1 MAKRVILA
9 VAGAGKTYHIC
20 HEIDPTKKNLILAY
34 THENIHNIQK
44 ELCDAHGCVPDLTT
58 VMTFDAF
65 VYHNLILPYEPSIA
79 KHFSAPQFTI
89 RGICLTDPPP
99 QRIKNENGE
108 IVYNPL
114 YRTKDK
120 LTHYVTK
127 NRQYY
132 CATLSELALQ
142 VKEGRDSLIKRAAA
156 RLNMFY
162 DSVLIDEFQDFR
174 EFDYELIIKL
184 AKHLDD
190 ILLVGD
196 YYQHSVS
203 AINNTGKP
211 FKNQKVDISYTDF
224 VEKVQKAGLDV
235 DTTTLS
241 KSRRCSVEICNY
253 VSDKLKISIS
263 STGEHKGQVKWAD
276 NIANDV
282 LSNDQ
287 ITKLVYKGAKM
298 YSFPALN
305 WSYSKGDTLDCACV
319 ILTNEFEK
327 LADDKFSIKNISVS
341 TLNKLYVAMT
351 RSRGDLYLIK
361 SSTFKKFQDA
371 YIRDN

>member
-20 HEIDPTKKNLILAY
+20 HEINPAKKNLIIAY

-44 ELCDAHGCVPDLTT
+44 ELYDAYGCVPGLTT

-65 VYHNLILPYEPSIA
+65 VYHNVILPYEPSIA
-79 KHFSAPQFTI
+79 NHFSTPRFTS

-99 QRIKNENGE
+99 LRIKNENGE
-108 IVYNPL
+108 MVYNPQ
-114 YRTKDK
+114 YRKKDK

-127 NRQYY
+127 KRQYY

-142 VKEGRDSLIKRAAA
+142 VKEGRDSLIKRAAV

-174 EFDYELIIKL
+174 EDDYELIVKL
-184 AKHLDD
+184 AKHLNDV
-190 ILLVGD
+190 LLVGD

-203 AINNTGKP
+203 ARNNTGKP
-211 FKNQKVDISYTDF
+211 FKTPKGDVSYSDF
-224 VEKVQKAGLDV
+224 VESVRKAGFEV
-235 DTTTLS
+235 NTTTLS
-241 KSRRCSVEICNY
+241 KSRRCSVDVCNY
-253 VSDKLKISIS
+253 VSSKLEIDIL
-263 STGEHKGQVKWAD
+263 STGDHEGQVIWAD
-276 NIANDV
+276 AIANDV
-282 LSNDQ
+282 LSNDK
-287 ITKLVYKGAKM
+287 IIKLVYSKARR

-305 WSYSKGDTLDCACV
+305 WSYSKGDTVDCSCV
-319 ILTNEFEK
+319 ILTEDFEE
-327 LADDKFSIKNISVS
+327 LAEDKFSIKKISVS

-361 SSTFKKFQDA
+361 LSTFKKLQDG
-371 YIRDN
+371 YIRR

>member
-1 MAKRVILA
+1 MAKKVILA

-20 HEIDPTKKNLILAY
+20 HKIDPTKKNLVLAY

-44 ELCDAHGCVPDLTT
+44 ELCDAYGCVPELTT

-79 KHFSAPQFTI
+79 NHFSAPRFTS

-99 QRIKNENGE
+99 QRIKDENGE
-108 IVYNPL
+108 MVYNPL
-114 YRTKDK
+114 YRKKDT

-127 NRQYY
+127 KRQYY

-142 VKEGRDSLIKRAAA
+142 IKEGRESLIKRAAA

-174 EFDYELIIKL
+174 EFDYELIMKL
-184 AKHLDD
+184 AKHLNDV
-190 ILLVGD
+190 LLVGD

-203 AINNTGKP
+203 ARNNTGKP
-211 FKNQKVDISYTDF
+211 FRTPKGDVSYADF
-224 VEKVQKAGLDV
+224 VEGVLKSGFEV

-241 KSRRCSVEICNY
+241 KSRRCSVDVCNY
-253 VSDKLKISIS
+253 VSNKLEIGITA
-263 STGEHKGQVKWAD
+263 TGDHTGQVIWAD
-276 NIANDV
+276 DIADEV
-282 LSNDQ
+282 LSNNQ
-287 ITKLVYKGAKM
+287 ITKLVYSEATR

-305 WSYSKGDTLDCACV
+305 WSYSKGDTVDCACV
-319 ILTNEFEK
+319 ILTKDFEK
-327 LADDKFSIKNISVS
+327 LAEDKFSTKKIPIS

-351 RSRGDLYLIK
+351 RSRGNLYLMK
-361 SSTFKKFQDA
+361 SSTFKKIQDG
-371 YIRDN
+371 YIKE

>member
-1 MAKRVILA
+1 MAKKVILA

-20 HEIDPTKKNLILAY
+20 HKIDPTKKNLVLAY

-44 ELCDAHGCVPDLTT
+44 ELCDAYECVPELTT

-79 KHFSAPQFTI
+79 SHFSVPRFTS

-99 QRIKNENGE
+99 QRIKDKNGE
-108 IVYNPL
+108 MVYNPL
-114 YRTKDK
+114 YRKKDT

-127 NRQYY
+127 KHQYY

-142 VKEGRDSLIKRAAA
+142 VKKGRDSLIKRAAI

-162 DSVLIDEFQDFR
+162 DSVMIDEFQDFR

-184 AKHLDD
+184 AKHLNNV
-190 ILLVGD
+190 LLVGD

-203 AINNTGKP
+203 ARNNTGKP
-211 FKNQKVDISYTDF
+211 FKTPKGDVPYANFIESVL
-224 VEKVQKAGLDV
+224 KAGFEI

-241 KSRRCSVEICNY
+241 KSRRCSADVCNY
-253 VSDKLKISIS
+253 VRSKLGIDIT
-263 STGEHKGQVKWAD
+263 STGDNKGQVIWAD
-276 NIANDV
+276 NIANEV

-287 ITKLVYKGAKM
+287 ITKLVYSEATR
-298 YSFPALN
+298 YSFSALN
-305 WSYSKGDTLDCACV
+305 WSYSKGDTVDCACV
-319 ILTNEFEK
+319 ILTKDFEK
-327 LADDKFSIKNISVS
+327 LAEDNFSIKEISIS

-361 SSTFKKFQDA
+361 SSTFKRLQDT
-371 YIRDN
+371 YVKH